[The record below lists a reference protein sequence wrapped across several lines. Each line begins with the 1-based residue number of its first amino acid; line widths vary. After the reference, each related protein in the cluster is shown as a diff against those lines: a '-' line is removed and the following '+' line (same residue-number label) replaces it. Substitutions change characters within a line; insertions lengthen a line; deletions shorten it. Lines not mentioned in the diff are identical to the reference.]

1 MILYLLL
8 AIYEVIS
15 DISDIAI
22 AKTTNDYHTGTRL
35 SNDRVALAFFVVAEI
50 VLTFWY
56 AATFIYGF
64 YTFFT
69 ALLATEVVYLIYVFK
84 H

>member
-8 AIYEVIS
+8 AIYEV
-15 DISDIAI
+15 ISDIAI

-35 SNDRVALAFFVVAEI
+35 SNDKVALAFFIAAEI
-50 VLTFWY
+50 VLAFWY

-64 YTFFT
+64 YTFFA

>member
-1 MILYLLL
+1 MILYFLL
-8 AIYEVIS
+8 AIYEV
-15 DISDIAI
+15 ISDIAI
-22 AKTTNDYHTGTRL
+22 AKTTNDYHTDIRL

-50 VLTFWY
+50 MLAFWY
-56 AATFIYGF
+56 AATFIYSS
-64 YTFFT
+64 YTIFT

>member
-1 MILYLLL
+1 MFLYLLL
-8 AIYEVIS
+8 AIYEV
-15 DISDIAI
+15 ISDIAI

-50 VLTFWY
+50 VLAFLY
-56 AATFIYGF
+56 AATFIYGV
-64 YTFFT
+64 YTFT

>member
-8 AIYEVIS
+8 TIYEV
-15 DISDIAI
+15 ISDIAI

-35 SNDRVALAFFVVAEI
+35 SNDRVALAFFI
-50 VLTFWY
+50 VSVIILLVWY
-56 AATFIYGF
+56 AVTFIYGF
-64 YTFFT
+64 YTLFT

>member
-8 AIYEVIS
+8 TIYEV
-15 DISDIAI
+15 ISDIAI

-50 VLTFWY
+50 VLVFWY
-56 AATFIYGF
+56 AATFIYS
-64 YTFFT
+64 YTIFT
-69 ALLATEVVYLIYVFK
+69 ALLATEVVYMIYVFK

>member
-8 AIYEVIS
+8 AIYEV
-15 DISDIAI
+15 ISDIAI

-56 AATFIYGF
+56 AAAYIYGF

>member
-15 DISDIAI
+15 DIAI
-22 AKTTNDYHTGTRL
+22 TKTTNDYHTGTRL
-35 SNDRVALAFFVVAEI
+35 SNDRVALAFFVVAEV
-50 VLTFWY
+50 VLAFWY

>member
-8 AIYEVIS
+8 AIYEV
-15 DISDIAI
+15 ISDIAI

-35 SNDRVALAFFVVAEI
+35 SNDRVALAFFIVAEI
-50 VLTFWY
+50 VLAFWY
-56 AATFIYGF
+56 AATFFIYGS
-64 YTFFT
+64 YAIFT

>member
-8 AIYEVIS
+8 TIYEV
-15 DISDIAI
+15 ISDIAI

-50 VLTFWY
+50 VLVFWY
-56 AATFIYGF
+56 AATFIYGS
-64 YTFFT
+64 YTIFT
-69 ALLATEVVYLIYVFK
+69 ALLATEVVYMIYVFK

>member
-8 AIYEVIS
+8 AIYEV
-15 DISDIAI
+15 ISDIAI

-35 SNDRVALAFFVVAEI
+35 SNDRVALVFFVVAEF
-50 VLTFWY
+50 VLAFWY
-56 AATFIYGF
+56 TATFIYGF

>member
-8 AIYEVIS
+8 AIYEV
-15 DISDIAI
+15 ISDIAI

-35 SNDRVALAFFVVAEI
+35 SNDKVALAFFVAAEI
-50 VLTFWY
+50 VLAFWY
-56 AATFIYGF
+56 AATLIYGV
-64 YTFFT
+64 YTFFA

>member
-15 DISDIAI
+15 DIAI
-22 AKTTNDYHTGTRL
+22 AKTTNDYHTDTRL
-35 SNDRVALAFFVVAEI
+35 SNDRVALAFFIVAEI
-50 VLTFWY
+50 VLAFWY
-56 AATFIYGF
+56 AATFIYGS
-64 YTFFT
+64 YTIFT
-69 ALLATEVVYLIYVFK
+69 ALLATEVVYMIYVFK

>member
-8 AIYEVIS
+8 TIYEV
-15 DISDIAI
+15 ISDIAI

-50 VLTFWY
+50 VLAFWY
-56 AATFIYGF
+56 AVTFIYGF
-64 YTFFT
+64 YTLFT
-69 ALLATEVVYLIYVFK
+69 ALLATEVVYMIYVFK

>member
-15 DISDIAI
+15 NIAI

-69 ALLATEVVYLIYVFK
+69 TLLATEVVYLIYVFK